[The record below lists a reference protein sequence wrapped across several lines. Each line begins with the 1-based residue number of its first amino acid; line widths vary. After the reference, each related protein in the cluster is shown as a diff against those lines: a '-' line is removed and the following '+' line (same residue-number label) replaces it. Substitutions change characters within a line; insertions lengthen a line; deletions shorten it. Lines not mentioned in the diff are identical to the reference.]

1 MSRVLCVL
9 RPEVVEQQPKLVGL
23 ELIVRRIDSVID
35 VFTESFGW
43 AVAYDGPAGD
53 ARGRAV
59 VFDAGAVA
67 ITLLQPDEHG
77 DDILADRTPRLS
89 QLVVGGS
96 DPDGIVDRLTEL
108 GIPTHG
114 AGPGR
119 RFVPPEAVDGLL
131 GFETALM
138 IQEVVDDSIDPAVA
152 E

>member
-1 MSRVLCVL
+1 M
-9 RPEVVEQQPKLVGL
+9 EQQPKLVGL

-43 AVAYDGPAGD
+43 EVAYDGPARD

-59 VFDAGAVA
+59 VFDAGDVA
-67 ITLLQPDEHG
+67 ITLLQPDEDG

-89 QLVVGGS
+89 QLVVGGA
-96 DPDGIVDRLTEL
+96 DPNGIVDRLTEL

-114 AGPGR
+114 AEPGR
-119 RFVPPEAVDGLL
+119 RFVPPEAVEGLL

-138 IQEVVDDSIDPAVA
+138 IQEVVDDPSSPAVV